1 MGFVSSKGAHPHPHP
16 PELKVQLKA
25 VGNSEVKMTI
35 SNMGFEKIKFLKEGT
50 ILDTAP
56 VHKVEIHH
64 RKGIY

>member
-1 MGFVSSKGAHPHPHP
+1 VHA

-35 SNMGFEKIKFLKEGT
+35 KNLGSDKVKLLKEGT

-56 VHKVEIHH
+56 VHKVEIEHS
-64 RKGIY
+64 KGTFSESFFF